1 MPRPLLPSAFTLQA
15 SVGTLFPWPPAL
27 CVCVCLPHW
36 TVGFR
41 RAGSVRIAGCHST
54 CRYSVKEPKPLGTL
68 CNVDQPGGI
77 LNAYSPLTR
86 GI

>member
-1 MPRPLLPSAFTLQA
+1 MPRPLLPSAFTLRA
-15 SVGTLFPWPPAL
+15 SVGTLFPWHPRP
-27 CVCVCLPHW
+27 VCVCLPNW

-41 RAGSVRIAGCHST
+41 RAGSIQIAGCRSAY
-54 CRYSVKEPKPLGTL
+54 RYPVEEPKLLGTL

-77 LNAYSPLTR
+77 LNAHSPLTR